1 MRYLITCLCILFSLN
16 LWGQIS
22 ITKSEMP
29 SANDTIRIS
38 QARVIDVS
46 SEIAKKGSNS
56 WNFSDLTPTSQDLTS
71 YKSSFQTP
79 YAFYFFNKVG
89 LKTADSLGIGIAQ
102 FKNLY
107 TFYTSTNAVY
117 KAEGLGYSYS
127 GIPLAANYIDDDEIY
142 NLPLNYED
150 STTNTFD
157 FKFALPIG
165 NLFSVKQ
172 TGTRTNEVDGYG
184 SITTPYKTYPNALR
198 VKTTIKGLDSFITQ
212 FVSLGFPRNQ
222 VIYKWLSKGEKVPVL
237 EIIGNE
243 VGSRFTATQI
253 NFRDQYRKLSNSG
266 FLKSNFSVN
275 STLGQVDVD
284 TFSFTNLTT
293 PIAGN
298 STWSISPNTFQF
310 VNGSNANSGNP
321 QVIFGKTGIYSVSLT
336 SAIGP
341 TSDDTTATDLITIGT
356 NGQQDISASQGL
368 FPNPNRGVFYLTN
381 GLWTVLKVVS
391 TNGQEVAFKQ
401 DGKKVDLKNISNGS
415 YVVMM
420 LNSAGHM
427 KSGMI
432 YINK

>member
-1 MRYLITCLCILFSLN
+1 MRYLITSLCILFSLN
-16 LWGQIS
+16 LLGQIS
-22 ITKSEMP
+22 ITKSDMP
-29 SANDTIRIS
+29 GANDTIRIS

-46 SEIAKKGSNS
+46 SEIAKKGSNT
-56 WNFSDLTPTSQDLTS
+56 WNFSKLKPTSQNLTS

-79 YAFYFFNKVG
+79 YAFYFINKLG

-102 FKNLY
+102 FKNIY

-184 SITTPYKTYPNALR
+184 SISTPYKTYPNALR
-198 VKTTIKGLDSFITQ
+198 VKTTIKGVDSFITQ
-212 FVSLGFPRNQ
+212 FISLGFPRNQ
-222 VIYKWLSKGEKVPVL
+222 VIYKWLSKGEKAPVL

-243 VGSRFTATQI
+243 VGGRFTVTQI
-253 NFRDQYRKLSNSG
+253 NFRDQYRKLTNPG
-266 FLKSNFSVN
+266 FLRSNFSVN
-275 STLGQVDVD
+275 SSSGQVDAD
-284 TFSFTNLTT
+284 TFTFTNLTT
-293 PIAGN
+293 PITGN
-298 STWSISPNTFQF
+298 STWSISPNAFKF
-310 VNGSNANSGNP
+310 VNGSNANSENP
-321 QVIFGKTGIYSVSLT
+321 QVVFEKTGVYSVSLA
-336 SAIGP
+336 SVVGP
-341 TSDDTTATDLITIGT
+341 NNDDTTATNLITIGT
-356 NGQQDISASQGL
+356 NGRKDISISQSL
-368 FPNPNRGVFYLTN
+368 FPNPNHGVFYLTN
-381 GLWTVLKVVS
+381 GLWTILKVVNA
-391 TNGQEVAFKQ
+391 NGQEVPFKQ

-420 LNSAGHM
+420 LNSAGHI

-432 YINK
+432 LINK

>member
-1 MRYLITCLCILFSLN
+1 MRYLIASLCILFSSTL
-16 LWGQIS
+16 LGQIS

-38 QARVIDVS
+38 QAQIISVS

-56 WNFSDLTPTSQDLTS
+56 WDFSKLKPTSQNLTS

-79 YAFYFFNKVG
+79 YAFYFINKVG
-89 LKTADSLGIGIAQ
+89 LKTADSLGIGVAQ

-107 TFYTSTNAVY
+107 TFYTSSNSIF

-142 NLPLNYED
+142 NLPLSYGD

-165 NLFSVKQ
+165 NFFSVKQ

-198 VKTTIKGLDSFITQ
+198 VKTTIKGVDSFITQ

-243 VGSRFTATQI
+243 VGSRFTVTQI
-253 NFRDQYRKLSNSG
+253 NFRDQYRKLTNPG
-266 FLKSNFSVN
+266 FLRSNFSVN
-275 STLGQVDVD
+275 STSGQVNAD
-284 TFSFTNLTT
+284 TFKFTNLTT
-293 PIAGN
+293 PFAGN
-298 STWSISPNTFQF
+298 STWSISPNTFNF

-321 QVIFGKTGIYSVSLT
+321 QVVFEKTGVYSVSLA
-336 SAIGP
+336 SVVGP
-341 TSDDTTATDLITIGT
+341 NNDDTTAINLITIGT
-356 NGQQDISASQGL
+356 NSSTTISKSQHL

-381 GLWTVLKVVS
+381 GLWTILKVVS
-391 TNGQEVAFKQ
+391 ATGQEIPFEQ
-401 DGKKVDLKNISNGS
+401 DKKKVTLKNIPNGS

-420 LNSAGHM
+420 LNAAGLM

-432 YINK
+432 LINE